1 MKNLIEWMKAL
12 RLYFVSKSFF
22 CWHRWVNA
30 GQKIF
35 GESKMDSN
43 GKLTTRMQI
52 RVCEKCGKTKYLR
65 IE

>member
-1 MKNLIEWMKAL
+1 MKTLIGKLRAL

-22 CWHRWVNA
+22 CWHKWANA

-35 GESKMDSN
+35 DEPKMDSN

-52 RVCEKCGKTKYLR
+52 KVCEKCGKTKYLR